1 MFTGIQGPSFRA
13 ADNVAVKLP
22 RSTAPATMDVHI
34 NRLLGTYNEP
44 VLQPKRAVAVIANHQ
59 EEAEAVSV
67 DLEQIVPLRRI
78 PSSPPPSRICEDDE
92 RRIMLKMEQ
101 LLKNEA
107 RIVEVE
113 EENRVL
119 TRMVMRLQA
128 ENDALKAQ

>member
-1 MFTGIQGPSFRA
+1 MAFDGPNFKA
-13 ADNVAVKLP
+13 ADAVSVKLQYP
-22 RSTAPATMDVHI
+22 SEPATRPI
-34 NRLLGTYNEP
+34 PISRLMGTYNEP
-44 VLQPKRAVAVIANHQ
+44 VLQPKRAVGVMGRPP
-59 EEAEAVSV
+59 EEAEAISV
-67 DLEQIVPLRRI
+67 DLDKVVPLRKI

-128 ENDALKAQ
+128 ENDALKAK

>member
-1 MFTGIQGPSFRA
+1 MFEGNKGTNFRA

-44 VLQPKRAVAVIANHQ
+44 VLQPKLAVAVIARHQ
-59 EEAEAVSV
+59 EAEAVSV
-67 DLEQIVPLRRI
+67 DLDQVVPLRRI
-78 PSSPPPSRICEDDE
+78 PSSPPPSRICEGDE

-107 RIVEVE
+107 KIVEVE

-119 TRMVMRLQA
+119 TRVVMRLQA
-128 ENDALKAQ
+128 ENDALKSK